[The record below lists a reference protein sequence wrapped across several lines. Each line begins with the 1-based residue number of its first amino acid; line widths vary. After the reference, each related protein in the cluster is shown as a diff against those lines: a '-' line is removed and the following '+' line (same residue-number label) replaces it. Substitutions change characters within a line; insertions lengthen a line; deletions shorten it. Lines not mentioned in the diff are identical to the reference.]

1 MIANSDDL
9 AAILEEVAA
18 GGAHDRRPA
27 CGPKGQLSRIDLE
40 QLGNEET
47 AQLLTTKS
55 KLLRG

>member
-27 CGPKGQLSRIDLE
+27 CGPQGAVLQDRP
-40 QLGNEET
+40 
-47 AQLLTTKS
+47 
-55 KLLRG
+55 